1 MTIFTSKED
10 NRSNNTAQINLKAWT
25 FTVENRC
32 FCALSNGDWLYRT
45 KKPPIKDAEYSSF
58 MKPSVGSSI
67 EAVDRASKPDG
78 IHLKVRQFFKKLSR
92 KTYRGCL
99 DNKSTCSSLSGRE
112 EKKNSEKLQAKKDS
126 NLSINL
132 MKPAS
137 AKHYKSST
145 EDSSP
150 PLSSNQSCSE
160 SQSHFSA
167 VDSDEKN
174 DDLKEKRYGEGKKRR
189 EHQTSRRK
197 KGEEMSR
204 VVSRETCTEPDGT
217 KTAYEQ

>member
-1 MTIFTSKED
+1 MLMQGNVETQDVYIMVKIWRLSPEKKGKDVQLED
-10 NRSNNTAQINLKAWT
+10 NRSNNTGKINLNAWT

-32 FCALSNGDWLYRT
+32 FCALSNGDWLYRA
-45 KKPPIKDAEYSSF
+45 KKLPIKDAEYSSF

-99 DNKSTCSSLSGRE
+99 DNKSTCSSLSGHE

-150 PLSSNQSCSE
+150 PLSSNQSLRKP
-160 SQSHFSA
+160 SHFS

-174 DDLKEKRYGEGKKRR
+174 GIDEGIICCNLLI
-189 EHQTSRRK
+189 SRLFF
-197 KGEEMSR
+197 
-204 VVSRETCTEPDGT
+204 
-217 KTAYEQ
+217 A